1 MGRIADRLG
10 RVAVALL
17 ARTWRLDVVGDR
29 LVIELRDA
37 GRPLLFAVW
46 HGHLLPPLWH
56 RRREN
61 IMLLVSAH
69 KDGARLGNAARR
81 WGYQVV
87 HGSST
92 RGGAGGLRSLVRS
105 LRNGT
110 DVAVTPD
117 GPRGPARVAKP
128 GAVAA
133 ARHSGATI
141 VPIGVRASSS
151 WRARSWDG
159 FLVPRP
165 FAKVRVVY
173 GRPVGV
179 PRGTGLVQGQRQLE
193 AALEQ
198 VEDDAQC
205 CS

>member
-1 MGRIADRLG
+1 MGQLVDRLG
-10 RVAVALL
+10 LMAVALL
-17 ARTWRLDVVGDR
+17 ARTWRFDVVGGRSVLD
-29 LVIELRDA
+29 LRDA

-46 HGHLLPPLWH
+46 HGYLLLPLWH

-69 KDGARLGNAARR
+69 EDGKRLGRAARR

-92 RGGAGGLRSLVRS
+92 RGGAGGLRRLVRS
-105 LRNGT
+105 LRSGT
-110 DVAVTPD
+110 DAAVTPD

-133 ARHSGATI
+133 ARHSGASI
-141 VPIGVRASSS
+141 VPIGVVASSS

-165 FAKVRVVY
+165 FAKVRLVY

-179 PRGTGLVQGQRQLE
+179 PRGTRLEEAQRQLE
-193 AALEQ
+193 AALQ
-198 VEDDAQC
+198 QAEDDARC
-205 CS
+205 